1 MNLEK
6 LKSRGLVIFILGCLA
21 VIGPF
26 SIDMYLPG
34 FKDIAKDLN
43 TSISQVGLSLSSFF
57 IGVSL
62 GQLIYGP
69 LLDRFGRKIP
79 LYVGLIIYLISSVLC
94 ALVLDV
100 DHLIA
105 ARFFQALGSCAGMVA
120 ARALVRDLFPVSE
133 NAKIFSYLM
142 LVIAI
147 SPIIAPTFGGYIT
160 AMFGWRSIFLSLAA
174 ISIVIIVLT
183 YFWLPEGNPPDT
195 ELSLKPRPI
204 VKGYLAVAKVPQFY
218 TYALVSAVSSSGLYA
233 YIAGS
238 PNLFMNIFE
247 VSKEHYGWIF
257 AFIAVGIISA
267 SQVNTVLLRKYTSE
281 QITLAAL
288 YFQVATG
295 IFLAVS
301 TYFNWLD
308 LYTTIAV
315 IWIYLATQGFVYP
328 NTSALSIA
336 PFSRNAGTASALM
349 GAVQLGI
356 GAIVTVIVN
365 AFTSGS
371 AFPMGFTMFLC
382 GTTSF
387 LILLT
392 GRRLI
397 KKKGGG
403 FVNNPVQEGV

>member
-1 MNLEK
+1 MNIKQLRN
-6 LKSRGLVIFILGCLA
+6 RGFVIFILGLLS

-34 FKDIAKDLN
+34 FKDIAGDLN
-43 TSISQVGLSLSSFF
+43 ASISQVGLSLSTFF
-57 IGVSL
+57 IGVSI

-79 LYVGLIIYLISSVLC
+79 LYVGLIIYVISSILC

-120 ARALVRDLFPVSE
+120 ARALVRDIFPVGE

-160 AMFGWRSIFLSLAA
+160 AIFGWRAIFYALAA
-174 ISIVIIVLT
+174 ISFIILILIF
-183 YFWLPEGNPPDT
+183 FWLPAGNPPDK
-195 ELSLKPRPI
+195 ELSLKPKSI
-204 VKGYLAVAKVPQFY
+204 IKGYVSVAKVPSFY
-218 TYALVSAVSSSGLYA
+218 TYALISAVSSSGLYA

-247 VSKEHYGWIF
+247 VTQKHYGWIF
-257 AFIAVGIISA
+257 AIISVGIISA
-267 SQVNTVLLRKYTSE
+267 SQVNTFLLRKYSSE
-281 QITLAAL
+281 QISLAAL
-288 YFQVATG
+288 SFQVVAG
-295 IFLAVS
+295 LFLVVS
-301 TYFNWLD
+301 TYFNWLN
-308 LYTTIAV
+308 LYSTIAA

-356 GAIVTVIVN
+356 GAMVTAIVN

-371 AFPMGFTMFLC
+371 AFPMAFTMFLC

-387 LILLT
+387 IILLI
-392 GRRLI
+392 GRHLI
-397 KKKGGG
+397 KKKDSEDT
-403 FVNNPVQEGV
+403 PRPIHSAI